1 MIFFFYSTEE
11 IQQMELVIQ
20 VFSVEWVL
28 LMLSSQGT
36 YSDMTL
42 CEVYGK
48 ARKKSYVKP
57 YNHYSKEEKLRH
69 LLIVLRLFVSPPH
82 MSDQL
87 HFLLGNILV
96 RPQMLCRF
104 PKSLRRPQFFLTHHF
119 L

>member
-48 ARKKSYVKP
+48 ARKK
-57 YNHYSKEEKLRH
+57 NH
-69 LLIVLRLFVSPPH
+69 
-82 MSDQL
+82 M
-87 HFLLGNILV
+87 
-96 RPQMLCRF
+96 
-104 PKSLRRPQFFLTHHF
+104 
-119 L
+119 